1 MKKTMFCAGI
11 AALLLFSTS
20 VWAHTPLCDCFDNGD
35 GTVTCQ
41 GSFSDGSSASGVT
54 MRVLDAGGKIVVE
67 GKMDKVSEFSF
78 EKPQGDYTVQFDAG
92 AGHTLDIGSSRI
104 VH

>member
-1 MKKTMFCAGI
+1 MKKTMIGAGVV
-11 AALLLFSTS
+11 ALLLLSTF
-20 VWAHTPLCDCFDNGD
+20 VWAHTPLCDCFDNDD

-54 MRVLDAGGKIVVE
+54 MRVLDAKGQIVVE
-67 GKMDKVSEFSF
+67 GKMDRESEFSF
-78 EKPQGDYTVQFDAG
+78 EKPRGDYTVQFDAG

-104 VH
+104 VR